1 MGGFQWRDVT
11 MGGAEPERI
20 RAARVTA
27 GLLPTLGVQPQM
39 GRWFLP
45 EEDRANGRPVMVIS
59 DALWRRR
66 FQQNRSIVGRTIPID
81 GVPTEIIG
89 VMPPDVR
96 VSAGRGAARHAAGGA
111 GRVVDSARD
120 QSRGRASAAPTIS
133 RSSAGLRPGRRSR
146 PPIAR

>member
-27 GLLPTLGVQPQM
+27 GLLPTLGVQPQI

-59 DALWRRR
+59 DACGAAASRS
-66 FQQNRSIVGRTIPID
+66 NRSIIGHTIPID

-89 VMPPDVR
+89 VMPPAFVCPPAVVLR
-96 VSAGRGAARHAAGGA
+96 GTPPAEQAELWIPHAVNLEAGQRGAHYLA
-111 GRVVDSARD
+111 
-120 QSRGRASAAPTIS
+120 
-133 RSSAGLRPGRRSR
+133 
-146 PPIAR
+146 